1 MKNLCVKGE
10 YTGLSGDDEM
20 NEKTYDPISGST
32 ILNGIAGHKTIVMA
46 ANTRIA
52 TVAHGIFQAAKD
64 TDSVVFMELA
74 RSECDLKGGYTG
86 MTPADFSEKMRKA
99 ARDIQFDMWALHADH
114 ITIKKGDTAEIDGTK
129 RLIDAQIN
137 AGFTSFAI
145 DASHLFNFE
154 GKNVREELLENIRV
168 TTDLA
173 HHIKNRMHGRDFG
186 LEVEVGEIGRKD
198 SDGLILT
205 RPAEAVEFIK
215 ALNENDVFPNV
226 LAIAN
231 GSTHGH
237 TYDANGNV
245 VAQLSIDIPQT
256 QAIAKALRDN
266 HLKVGIAQHG
276 ITGTPRELINLHFPK
291 GDIIKGNVGTFWQDV
306 VFEVLK
312 VYEPALYKNIQD
324 WTLEKYR
331 PLNPGKKDHQIFDGN
346 CKFAIK
352 EFYKEIYAVE
362 EETNRAIRA
371 RAYAESLVFF
381 RAFGAYGSASFV
393 RNPNRQKTP

>member
-1 MKNLCVKGE
+1 M
-10 YTGLSGDDEM
+10 TGKSFG
-20 NEKTYDPISGST
+20 PIAGST
-32 ILNGIAGHKTIVMA
+32 ILKGIAGHKAIVMA
-46 ANTRIA
+46 ANVRIA
-52 TVAHGIFQAAKD
+52 TVAQGIFQAAKD

-86 MTPADFSEKMRKA
+86 MTPAVFAEKMEKA
-99 ARDIQFDMWALHADH
+99 AREVQFGTWALHADH
-114 ITIKKGDTAEIDGTK
+114 ITIKKGDPAEIDGTK
-129 RLIDAQIN
+129 QLIDAQVS
-137 AGFTSFAI
+137 AGYTSFAI

-154 GKNVREELLENIRV
+154 GKNVREELAENIRV

-173 HHIKNRMHGRDFG
+173 RHIRSRMNGKDFG

-198 SDGLILT
+198 GEGLILT
-205 RPAEAVEFIK
+205 KPAEAVEFIR
-215 ALNENDVFPNV
+215 ALNENGVFPDV

-245 VAQLSIDIPQT
+245 VEQLSIDIPQT
-256 QAIAKALRDN
+256 RAIAKALRDN
-266 HLKVGIAQHG
+266 NLDVGIAQHG

-306 VFEVLK
+306 VFGILK

-331 PLNPGKKDHQIFDGN
+331 PLNPGKKDKQIFDGN
-346 CKFAIK
+346 CKFAIR
-352 EFYKEIYAVE
+352 EFYNDIYSMD

-381 RAFGAYGSASFV
+381 RAFGAYRTASLI
-393 RNPNRQKTP
+393 R